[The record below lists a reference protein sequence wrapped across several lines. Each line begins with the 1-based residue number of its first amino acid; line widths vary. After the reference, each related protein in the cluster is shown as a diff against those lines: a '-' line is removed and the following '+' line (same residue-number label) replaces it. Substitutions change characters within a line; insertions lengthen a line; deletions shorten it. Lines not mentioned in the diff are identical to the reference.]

1 MENLLFLSPL
11 VGGGVQ
17 GVPDELV
24 PGLFRLRWFKG
35 DESNSVIVT
44 RGLPVG
50 PVVVTVVGWAAPG
63 LNQCYCVENMKF
75 STHLSL
81 PFPPFE
87 TFDQIELDFGIFDP
101 ALLSLLSV
109 FSSRDLLSAYII
121 S

>member
-24 PGLFRLRWFKG
+24 PGLFRLRWFNG

-50 PVVVTVVGWAAPG
+50 PVVVTVVGCAAPG
-63 LNQCYCVENMKF
+63 LNFCY
-75 STHLSL
+75 
-81 PFPPFE
+81 
-87 TFDQIELDFGIFDP
+87 
-101 ALLSLLSV
+101 
-109 FSSRDLLSAYII
+109 SSRRPKTP
-121 S
+121 

>member
-1 MENLLFLSPL
+1 MENLLFLSPP

-50 PVVVTVVGWAAPG
+50 PVVVTVVGCDAPG
-63 LNQCYCVENMKF
+63 LNF
-75 STHLSL
+75 
-81 PFPPFE
+81 
-87 TFDQIELDFGIFDP
+87 
-101 ALLSLLSV
+101 LL
-109 FSSRDLLSAYII
+109 
-121 S
+121 